1 MYFTFHL
8 VIITKFLF
16 YYYLYTFF
24 LICCLLLMFYLQF
37 SCCCCCCLIKFLMLK
52 RRLWKS
58 AAHIHNQL
66 SRALCND
73 DDYEEQRQSP
83 INGTNKQQ
91 SICWQLSKIK
101 GESVIVRSLSLA
113 KRSHNYICCVQCM
126 FVIIFTQKPTNVKG
140 NDRGRERA
148 CELQGAG
155 KRALRC

>member
-91 SICWQLSKIK
+91 SICWQLSKK
-101 GESVIVRSLSLA
+101 
-113 KRSHNYICCVQCM
+113 
-126 FVIIFTQKPTNVKG
+126 KG
-140 NDRGRERA
+140 NLLL
-148 CELQGAG
+148 C
-155 KRALRC
+155 ALFLSQNGHTITFVVYNVCLLLFSHRNRQT